1 MSIIK
6 GKVLYS
12 RDKLDEP
19 EVDLRAHP
27 NFGEFILS
35 HLKTDPA
42 ILDQVWLVN
51 AGCDLTGVNRASCGR
66 VLRKYGELEQLSR
79 AVGAT
84 LAQLGVGYGSIVQV
98 RRRSFILHAILIF
111 QVETL
116 STLFFARSWV
126 QIPALIGFHQQFMLV
141 D

>member
-98 RRRSFILHAILIF
+98 RRRSFILNAILII

-126 QIPALIGFHQQFMLV
+126 KLLAFINSLC
-141 D
+141 